1 MSRRRGSSRRLHD
14 GGSPGATSVR
24 MCVGCG
30 RRRGQAEL
38 VRFSGGPAG
47 LRAYL
52 DRAEGRGAYV
62 CPGAG
67 CLEQAV
73 KRKALQR
80 ALGTECGLL
89 TVRQLRESIHEALLQ
104 KIQRL
109 LGLALRARRVVAGT
123 RGVWQALQ
131 GGRVRL
137 LLFSRDMLP
146 RTEKQFRV
154 EAERCG
160 TPVVALFSREEL
172 GAVLGRPPREVVGVL
187 DGGFANGILQAVRYW
202 VS

>member
-1 MSRRRGSSRRLHD
+1 MMGAVS
-14 GGSPGATSVR
+14 GATSVR

-30 RRRGQAEL
+30 RRRGQVEL
-38 VRFSGGPAG
+38 VRFSSGPAG

-52 DRAEGRGAYV
+52 DRVEGRGAYV
-62 CPGAG
+62 CPDAG
-67 CLEQAV
+67 CLERTV

-80 ALGTECGLL
+80 ALGTEFGSL

-104 KIQRL
+104 KVQRL

-131 GGRVRL
+131 AGRVRL

-146 RTEKQFRV
+146 RTEKRFRV
-154 EAERCG
+154 EAERWG

-172 GAVLGRPPREVVGVL
+172 GGVLGRPPREVVGVL
-187 DGGFANGILQAVRYW
+187 DGGFANGILQVVRYW